1 MSILSMKFLPLM
13 YVWLLNEGDVKSLCV
28 SIKKLQET
36 LCIKYQLRLSKLD
49 KKVVKGSLGIC

>member
-1 MSILSMKFLPLM
+1 MKFLPLM